1 MKKANIAIENEV
13 NTATE
18 NESGINPDA
27 TVDEVKAVK
36 PKKERP
42 KLDRN
47 RPFGEIS
54 GEMEDFPGARYAQ
67 DGNLY
72 DSNDNKLNG

>member
-1 MKKANIAIENEV
+1 MKKEDTAPENK
-13 NTATE
+13 TDSRAF
-18 NESGINPDA
+18 G
-27 TVDEVKAVK
+27 
-36 PKKERP
+36 

-54 GEMEDFPGARYAQ
+54 GEVEGFVGARYAQ

-72 DSNDNKLNG
+72 DSNDIKLNG

>member
-1 MKKANIAIENEV
+1 MKEDMKKVDVETKNE
-13 NTATE
+13 TDGRAF
-18 NESGINPDA
+18 G
-27 TVDEVKAVK
+27 
-36 PKKERP
+36 

-72 DSNDNKLNG
+72 DSSDNKLNG

>member
-1 MKKANIAIENEV
+1 MKKVDVETKNE
-13 NTATE
+13 TDSRAF
-18 NESGINPDA
+18 G
-27 TVDEVKAVK
+27 
-36 PKKERP
+36 

-72 DSNDNKLNG
+72 DSNGNKLNG